1 MTPDSF
7 VRIIQQAL
15 LLTLLLSG
23 PALLVALVLGTIIS
37 IIQAATHIQEQS
49 LLSVPKII
57 AVLAVLSLAGLWM
70 LTQIVAFAQAL
81 MNIIPRVI

>member
-23 PALLVALVLGTIIS
+23 PALLVALVLGTVIS
-37 IIQAATHIQEQS
+37 ILQAATHIQEQS

-57 AVLAVLSLAGLWM
+57 AVSAVLGLGGLWM
-70 LTQIVAFAQAL
+70 LSQIVAFAQSL
-81 MNIIPRVI
+81 MSIVPQVN